1 MRIFHGNIFLVEGLH
16 IDISALFAIFMH
28 LTATRAHGRELPN
41 FVNMT
46 VYYSNRNETNNER

>member
-1 MRIFHGNIFLVEGLH
+1 LCIFHGNIFLIEGLH
-16 IDISALFAIFMH
+16 GDISVLFAIFMR
-28 LTATRAHGRELPN
+28 LTATRAHGPKEPN